1 MAITPI
7 AQTMTLC
14 DYVIVE
20 ERTKKLS
27 MIGTFWS
34 MAVDDGFPC
43 RPPPFSAVCLLTGG
57 LGRHL
62 ITLKVLRE
70 EGIELDEIFSKTGQI
85 EFRDRF
91 QPVYYTMRFAQLEF
105 PEPATYHF
113 ELFVGD
119 MEVSRAT
126 LRVYHRTGG
135 E

>member
-1 MAITPI
+1 
-7 AQTMTLC
+7 MTLC

-57 LGRHL
+57 LGRHP

-70 EGIELDEIFSKTGQI
+70 EGIELDDIFSKTGPI

-91 QPVYYTMRFAQLEF
+91 QPVYYTMRFQSLEF
-105 PEPATYHF
+105 PEPGHYLF
-113 ELFVGD
+113 ELSIG
-119 MEVSRAT
+119 ETELARST
-126 LRVYHRTGG
+126 LRVYDRKGG